1 MDLQRCTDASLV
13 AWMIDGREGC
23 VGELMARYHRA
34 VGSLLRRLTGD
45 SPDWE
50 DLSQETWLRVVRHG
64 ARYDPDYAF
73 ATWLFRI
80 AWNLAKDHQHA
91 RRLDAPSPD
100 PELHRDSAPGPEADA
115 IASGERSRLAWGF
128 RALPPALGE
137 LLALRYFEELTEREL
152 AARLQIPQGTVKSRL
167 HAAHRRLADLL
178 GEVP

>member
-1 MDLQRCTDASLV
+1 MDLQQSTDAMLV
-13 AWMIDGREGC
+13 AWMVEGREGC

-64 ARYDPDYAF
+64 ARYDPHYAF

-80 AWNLAKDHQHA
+80 AWNLATDHRQA
-91 RRLDAPSPD
+91 RRLAAPPPD
-100 PELHRDSAPGPEADA
+100 PGLQRDAGPGPEATA
-115 IASGERSRLAWGF
+115 IASAERSRLARGL

-137 LLALRYFEELTEREL
+137 LLALRYFEELSEKEL
-152 AARLQIPQGTVKSRL
+152 AARLEIPRGTVKSRL
-167 HAAHRRLADLL
+167 HSAHRRLADLL
-178 GEVP
+178 GETP

>member
-1 MDLQRCTDASLV
+1 MDLQQCTDAMLV
-13 AWMIDGREGC
+13 AWMIEGREGC
-23 VGELMARYHRA
+23 VGELMARYHQA

-64 ARYDPDYAF
+64 ARYNPDYAF

-80 AWNLAKDHQHA
+80 AWNLAKDHKQT
-91 RRLDAPSPD
+91 RRLDAPPPD
-100 PELHRDSAPGPEADA
+100 PELHRDAAPGPEADA
-115 IASGERSRLAWGF
+115 IASGERSRLARGF

-137 LLALRYFEELTEREL
+137 LLALRHFEALTEREL

-167 HAAHRRLADLL
+167 HTAHGRLAALL
-178 GEVP
+178 GETS